1 MIPQQLLIH
10 LASPHKLDYIK
21 GEMKVSAYTWMKVTL
36 HSMVLCKEYLIL
48 GSCII
53 FPLKCLFTCN
63 PVCKTPLKNQ
73 LFKDFLQNVPWS
85 LAAKHEDLSEIKI
98 DFPYMSSPHS
108 QPFWE
113 NVPTKETTQKLQNSK
128 KKKHEVFFVKD
139 TLFCF
144 WSFKAAKKKIWVLT
158 LQPSP
163 MCLGLVAIDLHH
175 LSISDG
181 ESQDS
186 PPSDFDDVE
195 GFFFLKH
202 LFQHRETSLKEQKTS

>member
-98 DFPYMSSPHS
+98 VFPYMSSPHS

-128 KKKHEVFFVKD
+128 KKKQHE
-139 TLFCF
+139 
-144 WSFKAAKKKIWVLT
+144 
-158 LQPSP
+158 
-163 MCLGLVAIDLHH
+163 
-175 LSISDG
+175 
-181 ESQDS
+181 E
-186 PPSDFDDVE
+186 
-195 GFFFLKH
+195 FFLKKTPCSV
-202 LFQHRETSLKEQKTS
+202 FGVLKQRKKKSGFLPYNPPQCASVWLL